1 MDYRCLIVA
10 VFLVGS
16 AWAAESREHELIN
29 RDWRFRFGDEPAAT
43 AANFDDGT
51 WSRINLPH
59 SFSTPQFAATTAFPV
74 GTGWYRKVLDLPAE
88 RIAGRRVS
96 VEFEAAFQDAEV
108 FVNGTSVGRHRGGY
122 TGFSLDIT
130 AAVKPG
136 PNLLAVRLN
145 NHWDPT
151 LAPRAGEHVFSGGIY
166 RDVHLTITDPLHV
179 AWYGTCVTTPELS
192 EASGRVQV
200 ATEITNDGSQPRQ
213 AVLRSEVVDP
223 DGRPVTAVESPVT
236 VAAGATV
243 TLTQV
248 TDPIATP
255 RLWHPDHPHLY
266 RVVSTLRDGPRT
278 TDRYETSFGFRW
290 FSFSAT
296 TGFTLNGKHHYF
308 HGANV
313 HQDHAGWGDA
323 VANRGFLRD
332 VQLVKDAGMDF
343 IRGSHY
349 PHDPAFSEAC
359 DRVGV
364 LFWSENCFWGTG
376 GNRQEGTWSAS
387 AYPIKAEHEAAFER
401 SVEDSLREMIR
412 IHRNHPSII
421 VWSMSNEPFF
431 TDTPTLPKVRD
442 FLKRLVA
449 LSHEL
454 DSTRP
459 AAIGGCQRGDLD
471 HCGDIAGYNG
481 DGAKLF
487 LNTGIPSV
495 VSEYGSTMED
505 RPGTFA
511 PGWGD
516 LPHGGPQDQPKP
528 YPWRYPWR
536 SGEALWCAFDH
547 ASIAGRKFGGMG
559 FCDYFRLPKRQWF
572 WYRQE
577 YLGIPAP
584 AWPKSGTPAGL
595 RLTADTTV
603 VEPCDGTADAHL
615 VVTVVDAAGTPIS
628 TNVPITLT
636 IVSGPGQLPTGPAI
650 TFAPDSDIPVRDG
663 QAAISFH
670 SWQAGATVLRASS
683 PGLPDATLTL
693 ACRSG
698 PAWDGQPAPARPYVR
713 YTGQREGEAE
723 RGRDNPTGSSGDAA
737 DHSSRQAN
745 DGNPATW
752 WQADRPGSGTW
763 WQVNLERFINVREV
777 RLRLP
782 AGLANGVRIE
792 IGDDGRG
799 WKPWPGHR
807 VEMVSD
813 AEVTWR
819 VTDPVRGLWL
829 RVNFDGLKPQTTAA
843 LVEFIAVG
851 SLAP

>member
-1 MDYRCLIVA
+1 MSRLLL
-10 VFLVGS
+10 LVLLPVL
-16 AWAAESREHELIN
+16 ALAAETAREDDLIN
-29 RDWRFRFGDEPAAT
+29 RDWRFHFGAVAGAEAPA
-43 AANFDDGT
+43 FDDAA
-51 WSRINLPH
+51 WSRVHLPH
-59 SFSTPQFAATTAFPV
+59 SFSTPQFAATPDFPV
-74 GTGWYRKVLDLPAE
+74 GEGWYRRRLDLPSE
-88 RIAGRRVS
+88 RVADRRVHLD
-96 VEFEAAFQDAEV
+96 FEGAFQVAEV
-108 FVNGTSVGRHRGGY
+108 FVNGTRVGGHRGGY
-122 TGFSLDIT
+122 TGFRLDIT
-130 AAVKPG
+130 DAVRPG
-136 PNLLAVRLN
+136 SNLLAVRVDN
-145 NHWDPT
+145 RWDPT
-151 LAPRAGEHVFSGGIY
+151 LAPRAGEHQFSGGLY
-166 RDVHLTITDPLHV
+166 RDVHLVLTDPLHV
-179 AWYGTCVTTPELS
+179 AWYGTHVTTPDLTA
-192 EASGRVQV
+192 ASGRVRI
-200 ATEITNDGSQPRQ
+200 ATELRNDGPTPRQ
-213 AVLRSEVVDP
+213 AVLRAEVVDP
-223 DGRPVTAVESPVT
+223 DGTLVTFVETPVT
-236 VAAGATV
+236 VAAHATATITQDTGA
-243 TLTQV
+243 
-248 TDPIATP
+248 IATP
-255 RLWHPDHPHLY
+255 RLWHPDHPHRY
-266 RVVSTLRDGPRT
+266 RVVSTLREGPRT
-278 TDRYETSFGFRW
+278 TDRYESPFGFRW

-296 TGFTLNGKHHYF
+296 TGFTLNGKPHYF
-308 HGANV
+308 RGTNV

-323 VANRGFLRD
+323 VTNRAFLRD
-332 VQLVKDAGMDF
+332 VQRVKDAGMDF

-387 AYPIKAEHEAAFER
+387 AYPITAEHEATFER
-401 SVEDSLREMIR
+401 SVEDSLRDMIR

-431 TDTPTLPKVRD
+431 TDQHTLPKVRS

-454 DSTRP
+454 DPTRP

-471 HCGDIAGYNG
+471 RCGDIAGYNG

-487 LNTGIPSV
+487 LNPGIANV

-528 YPWRYPWR
+528 FTWRYPWR

-547 ASIAGRKFGGMG
+547 ASIAGRRFGGMG
-559 FCDYFRLPKRQWF
+559 FCDYFRLPKRQWY
-572 WYRQE
+572 WYRQD

-584 AWPKSGTPAGL
+584 AWPTPGTPAGL
-595 RLTADTTV
+595 RLTADTAV

-628 TNVPITLT
+628 TNVPITLR
-636 IVSGPGQLPTGPAI
+636 IVSGPGELPTGPGIA
-650 TFAPDSDIPVRDG
+650 FAPDSDIPVRDG

-670 SWQAGATVLRASS
+670 SWQAGTTVLRASS
-683 PGLPDATLTL
+683 PGLPDAGLTLT
-693 ACRSG
+693 CRGG
-698 PAWDGQPAPARPYVR
+698 PAWDGQPAPERPYVR
-713 YTGQREGEAE
+713 FTGQREGEAE

-737 DHSSRQAN
+737 GHSSRLAN
-745 DGNPATW
+745 DGDRTTW

-763 WQVNLERFINVREV
+763 WQVNLERFISVREI

-782 AGLANGVRIE
+782 PDLGDNIRIE

-799 WKPWPGHR
+799 WKPWPGKR
-807 VEMVSD
+807 QELVSD
-813 AEVTWR
+813 AELTWR
-819 VTDPVRGLWL
+819 VTEPVRGLWL
-829 RVNFDGLKPQTTAA
+829 RVNFDRLQAPRTAA
-843 LVEFIAVG
+843 LLEFTAVG